1 MDYKN
6 NKVLG
11 SAILK
16 AWNDGRQAEKLASEK
31 RDKQSGTR
39 AYAGAKMNRLAGEWS
54 VLNTSADSEIVTSL
68 RPLRAR
74 SRQLVRD
81 NEFAKN
87 AVRIVQTNVIGGG
100 IGMQGQVTNAKGKLI
115 DKVNNQI
122 EAAWATWTDR
132 KYCHTA
138 GVLGFQ
144 DLERII
150 MAQIVE
156 AGEVLIRKVKQPFG
170 EGTIPFALEAVS
182 YTHLTLPTKRIV

>member
-87 AVRIVQTNVIGGG
+87 AVRIVQTNVIGDG

-115 DKVNNQI
+115 DKVNTQI
-122 EAAWATWTDR
+122 EAAWEKWTDR

-144 DLERII
+144 DLELS
-150 MAQIVE
+150 
-156 AGEVLIRKVKQPFG
+156 LIH
-170 EGTIPFALEAVS
+170 I
-182 YTHLTLPTKRIV
+182 